1 MRELAK
7 VKPDPKAYILYD
19 SIYTT
24 FRKRQ
29 RCIGMENKHISD
41 YRVVGVEGGMATK
54 GMGDDE
60 EIFGM
65 KERF

>member
-1 MRELAK
+1 
-7 VKPDPKAYILYD
+7 
-19 SIYTT
+19 
-24 FRKRQ
+24 
-29 RCIGMENKHISD
+29 MENKHISD